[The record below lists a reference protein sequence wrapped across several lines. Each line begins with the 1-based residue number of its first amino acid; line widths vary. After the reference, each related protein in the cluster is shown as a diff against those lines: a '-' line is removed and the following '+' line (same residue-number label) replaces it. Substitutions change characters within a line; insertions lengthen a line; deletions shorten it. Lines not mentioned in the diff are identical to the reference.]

1 MSEFFKSAIGYF
13 NTGTNGGHENEFV
26 GQVVE
31 VGALKLRIKRVI
43 AEG

>member
-1 MSEFFKSAIGYF
+1 MSDFLKSAIGYL
-13 NTGTNGGHENEFV
+13 NTGTINISDNEFV

-31 VGALKLRIKRVI
+31 VGSIKLRVKRVI